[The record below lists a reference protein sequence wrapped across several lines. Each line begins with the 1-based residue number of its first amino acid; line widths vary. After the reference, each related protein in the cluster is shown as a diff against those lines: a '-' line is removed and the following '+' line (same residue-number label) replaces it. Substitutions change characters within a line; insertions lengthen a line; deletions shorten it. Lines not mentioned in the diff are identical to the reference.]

1 MKGSALRWLFLLWC
15 THRWRSIRL
24 DLRWR
29 CPRYDAGWLAELHKG
44 EGMSA
49 RLFTM
54 KNLASELGV
63 PVNTARSWVKRGIIP
78 GPMPGTRYWDIKAVH
93 LALDK
98 LSGLEPEKEEDALE
112 KWIRENP
119 GKV

>member
-1 MKGSALRWLFLLWC
+1 
-15 THRWRSIRL
+15 
-24 DLRWR
+24 
-29 CPRYDAGWLAELHKG
+29 
-44 EGMSA
+44 MSA

-63 PVNTARSWVKRGIIP
+63 SVHTARGWVKRGIIP
-78 GPMPGTRYWDIKAVH
+78 GPMSGTHYWDIKAVH

-98 LSGLEPEKEEDALE
+98 LSGLEPEKEESDLE

-119 GKV
+119 GKI

>member
-1 MKGSALRWLFLLWC
+1 
-15 THRWRSIRL
+15 
-24 DLRWR
+24 
-29 CPRYDAGWLAELHKG
+29 
-44 EGMSA
+44 MSA

-63 PVNTARSWVKRGIIP
+63 SVHTARGWVKRGIIP